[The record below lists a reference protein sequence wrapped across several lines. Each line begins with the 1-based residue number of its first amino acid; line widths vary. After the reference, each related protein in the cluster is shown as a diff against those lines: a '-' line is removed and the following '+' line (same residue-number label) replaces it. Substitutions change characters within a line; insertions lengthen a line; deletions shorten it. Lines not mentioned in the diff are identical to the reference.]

1 MNLILDIMLIVT
13 RLRALILSSSAPPQ
27 RGLQWRGSDM
37 NSLAM
42 MSCQLLCFP
51 FALELPQ
58 EKMAAILHSYQSLNI
73 VEGLVQAS
81 KSAILQ
87 QGFVRYIQVE

>member
-1 MNLILDIMLIVT
+1 
-13 RLRALILSSSAPPQ
+13 
-27 RGLQWRGSDM
+27 M

-51 FALELPQ
+51 FAVELPQ
-58 EKMAAILHSYQSLNI
+58 EKMEKILHSYQSLNI

-81 KSAILQ
+81 QYTILQ
-87 QGFVRYIQVE
+87 QEFVRCISVNMG

>member
-1 MNLILDIMLIVT
+1 MLIVT
-13 RLRALILSSSAPPQ
+13 RLRALILSSSAPPK
-27 RGLQWRGSDM
+27 RGLLWGGSDM
-37 NSLAM
+37 NSLAV

-81 KSAILQ
+81 KSFILRQ
-87 QGFVRYIQVE
+87 EGL

>member
-1 MNLILDIMLIVT
+1 MLILT
-13 RLRALILSSSAPPQ
+13 RLCALILSSSAPLK
-27 RGLQWRGSDM
+27 RGLLWCGSDM

-51 FALELPQ
+51 FAMELPQ

-81 KSAILQ
+81 KDTIVQ
-87 QGFVRYIQVE
+87 QGFVRYV

>member
-1 MNLILDIMLIVT
+1 MNLILDIILIVT
-13 RLRALILSSSAPPQ
+13 RLRALILSSLAPLK
-27 RGLQWRGSDM
+27 RGLVWCGPDM

-51 FALELPQ
+51 FAVELPQ

-73 VEGLVQAS
+73 VKDLVKAS
-81 KSAILQ
+81 
-87 QGFVRYIQVE
+87 